1 MVDIQTN
8 DPNHPSLQLVVTGK
22 VEKFVDIR
30 PSTVHLEGRAG
41 SPLAV
46 EVEIQPNKDHPFTIL
61 GVQTQRNDLI
71 RCKLVEKCG
80 KGKNRCILRVE
91 NLQTTSGTYTDT
103 ITVRTDNIARPSF
116 TIGVVGTI
124 H

>member
-1 MVDIQTN
+1 MVDVQTN
-8 DPNHPSLQLVVTGK
+8 DPNHTSFQLVVAGK

-30 PSTVHLEGRAG
+30 PSTVHLEGQAG

-46 EVEIQPNKDHPFTIL
+46 EVEILPNKDHPFTIL
-61 GVQTQRNDLI
+61 GIQTQRNDLI

-80 KGKNRCILRVE
+80 TGKNRCLLRVE

-103 ITVRTDNIARPSF
+103 ITVRTDNTARPSF
-116 TIGVVGTI
+116 LIGVVGTI